1 MADKKITELPVMT
14 NPQPEDLL
22 LVVDNPTGTPE
33 SKSLSI
39 GTLLSN
45 TNVTLANTGLMFVNG
60 YTPPDSENGG
70 NPILPNKM
78 WTDGVYIYVS
88 GANNSIRRVQL
99 STF

>member
-14 NPQPEDLL
+14 NPAPEDLL

-45 TNVTLANTGLMFVNG
+45 TKISVANTGLSFSNV
-60 YTPPDSENGG
+60 YTPPDSNNGG
-70 NPILPNKM
+70 NAVIPISM

-88 GANNSIRRVQL
+88 GANNEIRRVQL